1 MKTIT
6 INIAK
11 QSVSVNGQ
19 VCNFI
24 EAGLHNNETPAT
36 VLTDRAEIEEVLND
50 QYEGQE
56 IEVVFKNDPILR
68 NGAKVKVINQ
78 NDEHGNFGKVFRIKG
93 TIQMNQY
100 KGMTGICY
108 VVDTDNG
115 ECTYRPT
122 ELKEYQLIK

>member
-1 MKTIT
+1 VTNVDLLRTDERILYENQQNEINNMKTIT

-56 IEVVFKNDPILR
+56 IEVVF
-68 NGAKVKVINQ
+68 
-78 NDEHGNFGKVFRIKG
+78 E
-93 TIQMNQY
+93 
-100 KGMTGICY
+100 
-108 VVDTDNG
+108 
-115 ECTYRPT
+115 
-122 ELKEYQLIK
+122 